1 MSKLFYKNSLDW
13 EILLAYFPDQ
23 IFFRWKEKSPFRF
36 RDAGVNHSFP
46 FGLVGKWQSLFL
58 PHSAQ
63 KLLDSAENWRQRA
76 MVWSSAEKNKNNL
89 WLFSSLRAAP
99 DHSQER
105 TYYGRVK
112 SSKCLQERYQLQEKL
127 FLYISVLLRNV
138 GYHLVPR
145 WLTALF
151 CAPLIPKS
159 QYY

>member
-76 MVWSSAEKNKNNL
+76 MVWSSAEKKQKQSLAFQPSEGCSWSFSRKNIL
-89 WLFSSLRAAP
+89 WSGKELEVSARKISTAREAVSIYLGFAKKRRVPPGPKMTYCPILCSLN
-99 DHSQER
+99 
-105 TYYGRVK
+105 T
-112 SSKCLQERYQLQEKL
+112 
-127 FLYISVLLRNV
+127 
-138 GYHLVPR
+138 
-145 WLTALF
+145 
-151 CAPLIPKS
+151 
-159 QYY
+159 